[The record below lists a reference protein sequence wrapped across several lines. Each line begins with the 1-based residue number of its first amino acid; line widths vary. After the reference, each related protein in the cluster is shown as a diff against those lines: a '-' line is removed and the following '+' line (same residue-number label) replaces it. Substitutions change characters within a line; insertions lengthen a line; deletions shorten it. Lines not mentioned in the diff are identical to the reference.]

1 MDMVANTTE
10 LVNLK
15 GSRPEIDDLI
25 QQIVS
30 ESSLVHLSKHD
41 LNYLYR
47 EKEVLKRRIY
57 SFPHEKESRME
68 AVIRE
73 MMEYSQIDFLKY
85 DRVILLIETS
95 PDKPL
100 LMSELGVLNEIIDLF
115 PKRVEVKW
123 GLGWNRDIGDKA
135 FLMMVC
141 SC

>member
-1 MDMVANTTE
+1 MVTNTTE
-10 LVNLK
+10 LVSLK

-30 ESSLVHLSKHD
+30 ESSLIHMNKHD
-41 LNYLYR
+41 LYYLYR

-57 SFPHEKESRME
+57 SFPREKESRME
-68 AVIRE
+68 AIFRE
-73 MMEYSQIDFLKY
+73 VMEYSQIDFLKY
-85 DRVILLIETS
+85 NRVILLLETS

-100 LMSELGVLNEIIDLF
+100 LMSELGILNEIIKLF
-115 PKRVEVKW
+115 PERVEVKW
-123 GLGWNRDIGDKA
+123 GLGWNRGIDDKV